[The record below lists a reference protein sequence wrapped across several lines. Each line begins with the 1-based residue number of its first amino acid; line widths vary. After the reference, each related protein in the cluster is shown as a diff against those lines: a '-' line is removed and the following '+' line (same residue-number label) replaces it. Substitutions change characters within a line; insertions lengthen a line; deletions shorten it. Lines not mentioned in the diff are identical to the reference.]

1 MPKNSRLPTNDQ
13 FRTDFPE
20 FADKTRYP
28 DPSVNFYLGQ
38 ADSLLN
44 QDMQGD
50 QFVYLAE
57 LFTAHYTELRGRTLA
72 AAAAGGVNS
81 NGAAGV
87 VSSKSVDKVSV
98 SYDVSGVINP
108 DAGFWNSTAYGR
120 EFYWWWSMFGAG
132 GRQLL

>member
-44 QDMQGD
+44 QDVQGD

-57 LFTAHYTELRGRTLA
+57 LFTAHYNAWLDYLDALEAVDT
-72 AAAAGGVNS
+72 
-81 NGAAGV
+81 
-87 VSSKSVDKVSV
+87 SSAPA
-98 SYDVSGVINP
+98 IEWP
-108 DAGFWNSTAYGR
+108 TPPA
-120 EFYWWWSMFGAG
+120 E
-132 GRQLL
+132 